1 MCAVLGCTRRRHQG
15 VTFGERCVDLL
26 QLASANLNAERI
38 SYFRAAVKP
47 FAKKF
52 PGAFVEKRI
61 GSVCGRTAVSVVLLN
76 RRIALVPAGMS
87 DKTVDKWLKPPYNL
101 EKVELS

>member
-52 PGAFVEKRI
+52 PGLLWESISAVFAAELLYLRFCK
-61 GSVCGRTAVSVVLLN
+61 TAESLWGQ
-76 RRIALVPAGMS
+76 RG
-87 DKTVDKWLKPPYNL
+87 
-101 EKVELS
+101 

>member
-47 FAKKF
+47 FTKKF
-52 PGAFVEKRI
+52 PGLLWESISAVFAAELLYLWFCK
-61 GSVCGRTAVSVVLLN
+61 TAESLWGQ
-76 RRIALVPAGMS
+76 RG
-87 DKTVDKWLKPPYNL
+87 
-101 EKVELS
+101 

>member
-26 QLASANLNAERI
+26 QLAFANLNAERI

-52 PGAFVEKRI
+52 PGAFVGEYI
-61 GSVCGRTAVSVVLLN
+61 GSVCG
-76 RRIALVPAGMS
+76 
-87 DKTVDKWLKPPYNL
+87 
-101 EKVELS
+101 